1 VIEHLLTPEG
11 RERLSGVWAKLPKPV
26 RSALAVG
33 GAVAG
38 VGLVLSLS
46 IWLVVIT
53 CMALDAAGHP
63 ALAIAAGVAGTCL
76 VSGLL
81 VGTIVYLAERG
92 DP

>member
-11 RERLSGVWAKLPKPV
+11 RERLSGGWAKLPKPV

-38 VGLVLSLS
+38 VGLALSVS
-46 IWLVVIT
+46 IWLVTLT

-63 ALAIAAGVAGTCL
+63 GLAIAAGITGTCL

-81 VGTIVYLAERG
+81 VGVIVYLIERG
-92 DP
+92 DS